1 MSRKRRAEA
10 ADPKLILSKQGNFRQ
25 AAWSHIER
33 ANAHLSAGDECLI
46 YAALELRMALEAI
59 TYDNA
64 AKYVEELT
72 PKELE
77 AWQPPRLLDT
87 LIKLD
92 PIAAV
97 GLEMQVQGDDGTWLS
112 FGKSHRIALSDLRK
126 LYNSLGSHLH
136 SPSIKQ
142 VLNGK
147 GRNSISMRDACVKV
161 IEQVKQVLDAPLID
175 VDFKIFGSFSADCPG
190 CGTAIKRRLNALHQP
205 SKEHKTDSMVV
216 ECPSCLASFDVLLGG
231 PGAYKWAERRQEIT
245 CGYLNCGKP
254 IRIWMRQFKDGA
266 DVPCASCGRK
276 SSIRQGLIVTASDA
290 LPKRL
295 KRDKSYR

>member
-1 MSRKRRAEA
+1 
-10 ADPKLILSKQGNFRQ
+10 
-25 AAWSHIER
+25 
-33 ANAHLSAGDECLI
+33 
-46 YAALELRMALEAI
+46 MALEAI

-64 AKYVEELT
+64 VKYVEELT

-77 AWQPPRLLDT
+77 AWQPPQLLDT

-97 GLEMQVQGDDGTWLS
+97 GLEMQVQRDDGTWLS

-161 IEQVKQVLDAPLID
+161 IELVTQVLDAPLID

-205 SKEHKTDSMVV
+205 SKERKIDSMVV

-231 PGAYKWAERRQEIT
+231 PGAYKWAERRQEIK
-245 CGYLNCGKP
+245 CGHLDCGKP
-254 IRIWMRQFKDGA
+254 IHIWMRQFKDGV

-290 LPKRL
+290 LPKKL
-295 KRDKSYR
+295 ERDRS